1 MAPIKKTQTKLKTP
15 STKKPKVTSLPL
27 LVEIGTEEIP
37 TTFLPQALEDL
48 AALGQELLDEC
59 RLSYHE
65 IRTVGTCRRLV
76 LLVDGVQTQQAS
88 LKQEIVGPPKSAAF
102 DASGLPTKAAQGFAK
117 SQGVSVE
124 QLTFKETPKGLY
136 LAVNKHERGKS
147 AKQILA
153 SSLPEYLAK
162 LTFPK
167 AMRWNASQAK
177 FARPIRWMVVL
188 LGQHVLK
195 IEFAGIVS
203 GGVTWGHRF
212 YKRKGK
218 KPGQA
223 VLLTNASTY
232 TTTMSKLG
240 VLVDPDERRVSI
252 QSQIARLAKL
262 GKGQIDPVHRE
273 ELTEEAVWGVEYP
286 HAILGIFHKEFLA
299 LPDPVLMSSMKE
311 HQGFLSLVGKEGTLL
326 PKFVAVTNTPWGNTT
341 LITKGNERVLSARL
355 KDAQYFLQEDEK
367 KPLHERV
374 AALDG
379 VMFHHKLGTMRQKV
393 ERIQDLTAWMATT
406 LGRDDL
412 KDVCQRAALLSKAD
426 LTTGMVGEFPNLQG
440 VMGEEYARHDGERPE
455 VSQAISEH
463 YLPRFPDDN
472 LPASLPGMLVA
483 CADRADS
490 IASFFVVGMR
500 PSGSE
505 DPLGLRRAA
514 YGLVRI
520 ISETNLQLNVFDV
533 FEQMVQILAK
543 QGVGHGGPTTVTEIM
558 EFVIDRLRFYGRNTM
573 GLQDDVMEAVTR
585 VRPKNAADLGD
596 LLSRMRALQVIVN
609 QPDFEPLM
617 IGFKRAHRIV
627 EKESWNQMTVSVEQ
641 FQHDSEQQ
649 LFSLY
654 NKLRREVT
662 DCVADQEYAG
672 ALQLLLT
679 FKSPIDEFFAAVLV
693 NDPDHLIRENRL
705 SLLTAIDHLFLSIAD
720 FSCLQSSGT
729 DVDRQPRA
737 G

>member
-1 MAPIKKTQTKLKTP
+1 MVKGSSSQQ
-15 STKKPKVTSLPL
+15 PKVTSLPL

-37 TTFLPQALEDL
+37 TTFLSQALQDL

-65 IRTVGTCRRLV
+65 IRTVGTSRRLV
-76 LLVDGVQTQQAS
+76 LLVDGVQTQQSS

-102 DASGLPTKAAQGFAK
+102 DAAGLPTKAAQGFAK

-136 LAVNKHERGKS
+136 LVVNKHERGKS
-147 AKQILA
+147 AKQVLA
-153 SSLPEYLAK
+153 SSLPGYLAK
-162 LTFPK
+162 LTFAK

-177 FARPIRWMVVL
+177 FARPIRWMAVL
-188 LGQHVLK
+188 LGPQVLK

-218 KPGQA
+218 NPGQA
-223 VLLTNASTY
+223 VPLTNASTY
-232 TTTMSKLG
+232 ITTMSKLG
-240 VLVDPDERRVSI
+240 VLVDPDERRVLI
-252 QSQIARLAKL
+252 QSQIATLATL

-286 HAILGIFHKEFLA
+286 HAILGTFHKEFLA
-299 LPDPVLMSSMKE
+299 LPDRVLMSSMKE
-311 HQGFLSLVGKEGTLL
+311 HQGFLSLVGKDGTLL

-355 KDAQYFLQEDEK
+355 KDAQYFLQEDENQ
-367 KPLHERV
+367 PLHERV

-393 ERIQDLTAWMATT
+393 ERIQDLTGWMAMT

-440 VMGEEYARHDGERPE
+440 VMGEEYAGRNGERPE
-455 VSQAISEH
+455 VSKAIGEH
-463 YLPRFPDDN
+463 YLPRFPDDA
-472 LPASLPGMLVA
+472 LPTSLPGMLLA
-483 CADRADS
+483 CADRVDS
-490 IASFFVVGMR
+490 IASFFIVGMR

-520 ISETNLQLNVFDV
+520 MSETVFKLNVVDV
-533 FEQMVQILAK
+533 FEQMIQILAK
-543 QGVGHGGPTTVTEIM
+543 QGVGHGGPTTVTEVM
-558 EFVIDRLRFYGRNTM
+558 EFIVERLRFYGRSTM
-573 GLQDDVMEAVTR
+573 GLRDDVMEAVTR
-585 VRPKNAADLGD
+585 VRSKDSADLGD
-596 LLSRMRALQVIVN
+596 LLSRMQALQVIVN

-627 EKESWNQMTVSVEQ
+627 EKESWQHVAVSPER
-641 FQHDSEQQ
+641 FQHDAERQ
-649 LFSLY
+649 LFSLF
-654 NKLRREVT
+654 NKVRQEVT
-662 DCVADQEYAG
+662 DCVANQEYAG

-679 FKSPIDEFFAAVLV
+679 FKSAIDEFFSAVLV
-693 NDPDHLIRENRL
+693 NDPDPLIRENRL
-705 SLLTAIDHLFLSIAD
+705 SLLTAIDHLFLTIAD
-720 FSCLQSSGT
+720 FSCLQS
-729 DVDRQPRA
+729 A
-737 G
+737 GAEMG

>member
-1 MAPIKKTQTKLKTP
+1 MAPIKKTQSKVKGSTTP
-15 STKKPKVTSLPL
+15 KPKVTSLPL

-37 TTFLPQALEDL
+37 TTFLPQALQDL

-65 IRTVGTCRRLV
+65 IRTLGTSRRLV

-102 DASGLPTKAAQGFAK
+102 DAAGLPTKAAQGFAK

-147 AKQILA
+147 AKQVLA
-153 SSLPEYLAK
+153 SSLPGCLAK
-162 LTFPK
+162 LTFAK

-177 FARPIRWMVVL
+177 FARPIRWMAVL
-188 LGQHVLK
+188 LGQQVLK
-195 IEFAGIVS
+195 IEFAGVVS

-212 YKRKGK
+212 YKCKGK

-223 VLLTNASTY
+223 VPLTNASAY
-232 TTTMSKLG
+232 ITTMSKLG
-240 VLVDPDERRVSI
+240 VLVDPDERRVLI
-252 QSQIARLAKL
+252 QSQIAKLAKL

-286 HAILGIFHKEFLA
+286 HAILGTFHNEFLA
-299 LPDPVLMSSMKE
+299 LPDRVLMSSMKE
-311 HQGFLSLVGKEGTLL
+311 HQGFLSLVGKDGTLL

-367 KPLHERV
+367 QPLHERV

-379 VMFHHKLGTMRQKV
+379 VIFHHKLGTMRQKV
-393 ERIQDLTAWMATT
+393 ERIQDLTGWMAMT
-406 LGRDDL
+406 LGRDEL

-440 VMGEEYARHDGERPE
+440 VMGEEYARRNGERPE
-455 VSQAISEH
+455 VSKAIGEH
-463 YLPRFPDDN
+463 YLPRFPDDH
-472 LPASLPGMLVA
+472 LPASLAGMLLA
-483 CADRADS
+483 CADRVDS
-490 IASFFVVGMR
+490 IVSFFIVGMR

-520 ISETNLQLNVFDV
+520 MSESVFKLNVVEV
-533 FEQMVQILAK
+533 FKQMIQILAK
-543 QGVGHGGPTTVTEIM
+543 QGVGQGGPTTVTEVM
-558 EFVIDRLRFYGRNTM
+558 EFIVERLRFYGRSTM
-573 GLQDDVMEAVTR
+573 GLRDDVMEAVTR
-585 VRPKNAADLGD
+585 VRSKDSADLGD
-596 LLSRMRALQVIVN
+596 LLSRMQALQVIVN

-627 EKESWNQMTVSVEQ
+627 EKESWQHVAVSPER
-641 FQHDSEQQ
+641 FQHDAERQ
-649 LFSLY
+649 LFSLF
-654 NKLRREVT
+654 NKVRQEVT
-662 DCVADQEYAG
+662 DCVANQEYAG

-679 FKSPIDEFFAAVLV
+679 FKSPIDEFFSAVLV
-693 NDPDHLIRENRL
+693 NDPDPLIRENRL
-705 SLLTAIDHLFLSIAD
+705 SLLTAIDHLFLTIAD
-720 FSCLQSSGT
+720 FSCLQS
-729 DVDRQPRA
+729 A
-737 G
+737 GAEVG